1 MNTVNEIIVALFLLS
16 GLIFLTSSRLL
27 HCIRIVAFQGVLL
40 GILPLA
46 ICNWDILGEH
56 SHMLGVS
63 VINIGVKG
71 IALPWLLIKAM
82 RRANVPR
89 ELEPMVGYSTS
100 LLVGLCLMG
109 LAFAFGRTLPLPMA
123 SGCPLA
129 VPAALSG
136 MLFGLFVVIARRKA
150 LTQVIGFLLFENGIT
165 LFGTALM
172 LEYGLLVEL
181 GILLD
186 VFVLVFIMGIAVFQI
201 SRQFE
206 HTDADK
212 LNQLGDAAPIQ
223 EGVEK

>member
-27 HCIRIVAFQGVLL
+27 HCIRIVAFQGILL

-46 ICNWDILGEH
+46 ICNWDILGENTN
-56 SHMLGVS
+56 MLS
-63 VINIGVKG
+63 VAIINIGVKG

-82 RRANVPR
+82 RKANVPR

-100 LLVGLCLMG
+100 LLIGLVIVGA
-109 LAFAFGRTLPLPMA
+109 AFFFGSALPLPLET
-123 SGCPLA
+123 GCPLA

-136 MLFGLFVVIARRKA
+136 MLFGLFIVIARRKA

-172 LEYGLLVEL
+172 LEHGLLVEL
-181 GILLD
+181 GVLLD

-201 SRQFE
+201 SREFS
-206 HTDADK
+206 HMDADK
-212 LNQLGDAAPIQ
+212 LNHLGDAPIQ

>member
-1 MNTVNEIIVALFLLS
+1 MSTCNEIIIALFLLS
-16 GLIFLTSSRLL
+16 GLLFLSSSRLL
-27 HCIRIVAFQGVLL
+27 HCIRIVAFQGILL

-46 ICNWDILGEH
+46 ICNWDILGENTN
-56 SHMLGVS
+56 MRS
-63 VINIGVKG
+63 VAIINIGVKG

-82 RRANVPR
+82 RKANVPR

-100 LLVGLCLMG
+100 LLIGLVIVGA
-109 LAFAFGRTLPLPMA
+109 AFFFGSALPLPLET
-123 SGCPLA
+123 GCPLA

-136 MLFGLFVVIARRKA
+136 MLFGLFIVIARRKA

-172 LEYGLLVEL
+172 LEHGLLVEL
-181 GILLD
+181 GVLLD

-201 SRQFE
+201 SREFS
-206 HTDADK
+206 HMDADK
-212 LNQLGDAAPIQ
+212 LNHLGDAPIQ